1 MSTTLYVTPSST
13 LAEYDFLSAAITTS
27 GTYSVSASVKNDT
40 PSCDTSYSSAIPV
53 ILPVTVLVESF
64 MIVISAVTWLEAS
77 LLIFT
82 DVMSLVII

>member
-53 ILPVTVLVESF
+53 ILPVTVLVKSF
-64 MIVISAVTWLEAS
+64 MIVISAVTSLEAS
-77 LLIFT
+77 LLIFAE
-82 DVMSLVII
+82 VMPSVII